1 MIQGMIFGVIACVL
15 IWFSYRL
22 GWQSAH
28 QTVATECQRLGKF
41 YVGKKTYHCTVI
53 EDKADEADKLDPNR
67 TR

>member
-1 MIQGMIFGVIACVL
+1 MIKDIIFGGAVCALV
-15 IWFSYRL
+15 WASYRL
-22 GWQSAH
+22 GWESAH

-53 EDKADEADKLDPNR
+53 EDKADEVDKPDPNR